1 MKWIKNSCNN
11 CGECCIEY
19 PTIRFIFPDEWK
31 QILKFIKKKND
42 GVLFVKFFN
51 HRIQRYLTIPY
62 EPTIEDFSCGSG
74 LFGVLDEAINPCPFL
89 RFDFEDARYICEIQE
104 IKPEVCEGF
113 FCDPHGATSRLNREA
128 ILHFGFFLD
137 YPQCHSCKDYNYA
150 HHRPRYEGET
160 TECERGEGC
169 RFLER
174 RINFFL
180 TYAKHHLRQKKILQF
195 AKKLI
200 NILYKQDELFQN
212 QLSPD
217 LGLKESQIDFNRGNY
232 AKMVENI
239 KLVI

>member
-19 PTIRFIFPDEWK
+19 PTIRFISPDEWS
-31 QILKFIKKKND
+31 QILKFIKKEYD
-42 GVLFVKFFN
+42 SILFVKFFN
-51 HRIQRYLTIPY
+51 HLIQRYLIIPY
-62 EPTIEDFSCGSG
+62 KPAIEDFSFGSG

-89 RFDFEDARYICEIQE
+89 RFDFEDVKYYCEIQE

-113 FCDPHGATSRLNREA
+113 FCNPHGPTSRLNREV
-128 ILHFGFFLD
+128 ILHFGRVLD
-137 YPQCHSCKDYNYA
+137 YPQCHSCKEYNYA

-169 RFLER
+169 RFLVR

-180 TYAKHHLRQKKILQF
+180 TYAKHHQGQKDTLLF
-195 AKKLI
+195 TKKLL
-200 NILYKQDELFQN
+200 NILYKQDKLFKN

-217 LGLKESQIDFNRGNY
+217 LGLTESQIDFNKDNY
-232 AKMVENI
+232 SKDRKSV
-239 KLVI
+239 V